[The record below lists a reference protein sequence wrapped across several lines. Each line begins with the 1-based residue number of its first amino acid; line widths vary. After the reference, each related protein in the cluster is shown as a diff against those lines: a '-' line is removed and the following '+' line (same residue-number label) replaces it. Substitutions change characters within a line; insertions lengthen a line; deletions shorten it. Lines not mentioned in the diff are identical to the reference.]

1 MSEII
6 RLYSKMNADQRK
18 KFLFLLAIVGAT
30 AFLLMPSL
38 SLPHFGRATPPVFQ
52 KPSPAHRQLVQPVQP
67 ALPATQPAAQVAPGI
82 AALVGRFK
90 GSGPVADRGICVLAL
105 DVKPPSQAGQFSA
118 YSTLAC
124 APLTAAQRAN
134 GGAGLA
140 FNSRNDAGLALMLG
154 KITPTSLILSGTEE
168 GSVLKLHVDDSAAA
182 PASCG
187 VTNMAIKDFGGN
199 AVLVKWNEQG
209 CAGGSMTL
217 GRLR

>member
-1 MSEII
+1 MSEFY
-6 RLYSKMNADQRK
+6 RLYNKLTADQRK
-18 KFLFLLAIVGAT
+18 MLFFGLAIVGAI

-38 SLPHFGRATPPVFQ
+38 SKPHFRRAETPAIQ
-52 KPSPAHRQLVQPVQP
+52 KPSPSHVSPVQPV
-67 ALPATQPAAQVAPGI
+67 APATLSVTPVTPLITAP
-82 AALVGRFK
+82 VGRFK

-105 DVKPPSQAGQFSA
+105 EVKPPSQAGQFSG

-134 GGAGLA
+134 GGAGLTL
-140 FNSRNDAGLALMLG
+140 NSRNDAGLALMLG
-154 KITPTSLILSGTEE
+154 KITPTSLILSGTED
-168 GSVLKLHVDDSAAA
+168 GGVLKLHVDDSAAA

-187 VTNMAIKDFGGN
+187 MTDMTIKDFGGN

-217 GRLR
+217 GKLRE